1 MATATASTHD
11 RAREHEREKRPDEQ
25 QGSVILRIKRKRGT
39 DPVTALRIF
48 QHEDAGQLENGG
60 EAGNTEAGEPSEAL
74 SPSSPTLEDPS
85 RTKRRMLNREAGSMS
100 IFRFAQRV
108 SLDRFKDRDA
118 AASIHREIRGG
129 KQQQPSVT
137 APRRNEEDLH
147 FRVVRQQQQRE
158 EQKKE
163 AQAQAGAKARS
174 KRLLVDALKK
184 GKRTSGTLST
194 SSSSSSLRALKRS
207 SVGSSSNLNAAS
219 RSSRKLKAP
228 PEVM

>member
-137 APRRNEEDLH
+137 APEETRRISISELFDSNSNAKSRRKRPRPRPVPRL
-147 FRVVRQQQQRE
+147 
-158 EQKKE
+158 E
-163 AQAQAGAKARS
+163 AS
-174 KRLLVDALKK
+174 DCW
-184 GKRTSGTLST
+184 
-194 SSSSSSLRALKRS
+194 
-207 SVGSSSNLNAAS
+207 
-219 RSSRKLKAP
+219 
-228 PEVM
+228 